1 MVKKKQQTKT
11 KKNFI
16 VTKQRLLTLKNADKI
31 RKIPRNEAKT
41 VIKLRSMLTVR
52 IWREDEA
59 EELLSRAP
67 CCSRGIWKVL
77 SISLTAHSDGSRIV
91 HCTVKG
97 VDCEAFL
104 LCVDQNRWGACK
116 NQKLMAIS
124 YKGDWFQRIRFML
137 FSPAVLFQTK
147 HWSELIQT

>member
-67 CCSRGIWKVL
+67 CCSRGI
-77 SISLTAHSDGSRIV
+77 
-91 HCTVKG
+91 
-97 VDCEAFL
+97 
-104 LCVDQNRWGACK
+104 
-116 NQKLMAIS
+116 
-124 YKGDWFQRIRFML
+124 
-137 FSPAVLFQTK
+137 
-147 HWSELIQT
+147 